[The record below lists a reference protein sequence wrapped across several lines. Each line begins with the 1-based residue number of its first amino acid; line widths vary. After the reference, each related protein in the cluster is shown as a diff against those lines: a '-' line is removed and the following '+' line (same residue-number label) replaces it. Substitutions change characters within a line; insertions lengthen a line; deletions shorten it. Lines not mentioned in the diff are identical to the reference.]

1 MALAWLLTHRA
12 PPPKPSTEL
21 TQKRL
26 TFNSSENAVQS
37 SAISPDGK
45 YLAYSDAAGIHV
57 KLLSTGDE
65 RVIPRPAGV
74 PAGADW
80 GVSSW
85 FPDGTQL
92 LAGTYEPGGHLS
104 MWTVPVLGQ
113 SPRELR
119 DGAGGFE
126 VSPDG
131 TRIAFTP
138 TVASGYIRELWVM
151 SSQGDNPQKAL
162 SLGENEWLYS
172 AHWSPDGQRLAYI
185 KGHRTPERYEWSIE
199 TCNPKGTD
207 RTVVVPYTEL
217 WLRDF
222 CWLPS
227 GRIVYSRH
235 ESPGSNDENFWEV
248 AVDSQAATASGKP
261 KRIT

>member
-1 MALAWLLTHRA
+1 
-12 PPPKPSTEL
+12 
-21 TQKRL
+21 
-26 TFNSSENAVQS
+26 
-37 SAISPDGK
+37 
-45 YLAYSDAAGIHV
+45 
-57 KLLSTGDE
+57 
-65 RVIPRPAGV
+65 
-74 PAGADW
+74 
-80 GVSSW
+80 
-85 FPDGTQL
+85 
-92 LAGTYEPGGHLS
+92 

-113 SPRELR
+113 SARELR

-131 TRIAFTP
+131 THIAFTP
-138 TVASGYIRELWVM
+138 AVTVM

-207 RTVVVPYTEL
+207 RTVVVPFTEL

-222 CWLPS
+222 CWLPDR
-227 GRIVYSRH
+227 RIVYSRH
-235 ESPGSNDENFWEV
+235 ESLDSNDDNLWARE
-248 AVDSQAATASGKP
+248 QAAAFGAYLHPTAATSP
-261 KRIT
+261 

>member
-1 MALAWLLTHRA
+1 
-12 PPPKPSTEL
+12 
-21 TQKRL
+21 
-26 TFNSSENAVQS
+26 
-37 SAISPDGK
+37 
-45 YLAYSDAAGIHV
+45 
-57 KLLSTGDE
+57 
-65 RVIPRPAGV
+65 
-74 PAGADW
+74 
-80 GVSSW
+80 
-85 FPDGTQL
+85 
-92 LAGTYEPGGHLS
+92 

-185 KGHRTPERYEWSIE
+185 KGIALRR
-199 TCNPKGTD
+199 GT
-207 RTVVVPYTEL
+207 
-217 WLRDF
+217 
-222 CWLPS
+222 S
-227 GRIVYSRH
+227 GRSK
-235 ESPGSNDENFWEV
+235 P
-248 AVDSQAATASGKP
+248 ATRR
-261 KRIT
+261 KRIGR